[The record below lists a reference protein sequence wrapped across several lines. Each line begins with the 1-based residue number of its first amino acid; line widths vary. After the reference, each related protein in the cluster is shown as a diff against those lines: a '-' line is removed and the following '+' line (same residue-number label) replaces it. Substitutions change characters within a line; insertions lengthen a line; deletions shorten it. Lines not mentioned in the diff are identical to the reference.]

1 MISHNDSNSTLYPSF
16 QVLVLAL
23 CMIISVI
30 GGFGIVSASSD
41 WQQIDSPEW
50 ATLEIPPGWTIKEN
64 LKMGDD
70 NKTATLT
77 ARSPDWQSELF
88 YLLDTSKTGMTL
100 DEMQTY
106 QDLWMQGKGYRIC
119 KTKDPVMRTKADH
132 ISLKQVYVQG
142 TNKAAVMYS
151 ASYPDWGVY
160 HGALLMKGSSAVQQ
174 YYESIPP
181 QIPDHIIPVFKNREI
196 VVSTPV
202 ENPQSGQ

>member
-1 MISHNDSNSTLYPSF
+1 MLSHTDSMSTF
-16 QVLVLAL
+16 QSPFQILLIAL

-30 GGFGIVSASSD
+30 GTFGIVSASSD
-41 WQQIDSPEW
+41 WQQINSPEW
-50 ATLEIPPGWTIKEN
+50 VTLEIPPGWTIKEN

-88 YLLDTSKTGMTL
+88 YLLDTSKTGMTF
-100 DEMQTY
+100 DELQTY
-106 QDLWMQGKGYRIC
+106 QDRWMQGKGYRIC
-119 KTKDPVMRTKADH
+119 KTKDPVKRTKADY

-142 TNKAAVMYS
+142 TDKGAVMYS

-160 HGALLMKGSSAVQQ
+160 HGALLMEGTSAVQQ

-181 QIPDHIIPVFKNREI
+181 QIPDHIIPVFKQGEI
-196 VVSTPV
+196 GEISFTPRK
-202 ENPQSGQ
+202 